1 VSKRGLKRV
10 AVLLAALVL
19 LLLATT
25 AVLLYTGV
33 KDAAVILF
41 NVTFAVALIGSAV
54 WSGMAIRERL
64 KSKRE

>member
-1 VSKRGLKRV
+1 MSKRGLKRV

-19 LLLATT
+19 LLLAMT
-25 AVLLYTGV
+25 ALLLYTGV